1 MSSFVQNFSRR
12 VLSVDQEQS
21 SFVPIVGL
29 DKAPDLP
36 VLECLMFAW
45 RACGKLHGSISED
58 DLEVL
63 LVCTSVPPVF
73 FLFDASARQLQPA
86 RACTS

>member
-1 MSSFVQNFSRR
+1 MPSFVQNFSLRI
-12 VLSVDQEQS
+12 LSVDQEQP
-21 SFVPIVGL
+21 SFLPIAGL

-45 RACGKLHGSISED
+45 RACAKLHGSISED
-58 DLEVL
+58 ELEVL

-73 FLFDASARQLQPA
+73 FLSDASARRLQLE
-86 RACTS
+86 RACPS

>member
-21 SFVPIVGL
+21 SFVPIIGL

-45 RACGKLHGSISED
+45 RACAKLRGSISED
-58 DLEVL
+58 DLEVP
-63 LVCTSVPPVF
+63 LVCISVPPVL
-73 FLFDASARQLQPA
+73 FLFDA
-86 RACTS
+86 

>member
-21 SFVPIVGL
+21 SFVPIIGL

-45 RACGKLHGSISED
+45 RACAKLRGSISED
-58 DLEVL
+58 DLEVPL
-63 LVCTSVPPVF
+63 ACTSVPPVL
-73 FLFDASARQLQPA
+73 FLFDALARRLQPE

>member
-1 MSSFVQNFSRR
+1 MSSFVLNFSRR

-29 DKAPDLP
+29 DKVPDLP

-45 RACGKLHGSISED
+45 RGSAKLLCSISQD
-58 DLEVL
+58 DLEVPL
-63 LVCTSVPPVF
+63 ACTSVPPAF
-73 FLFDASARQLQPA
+73 FMFNALARRLQPA